1 MEIFLGVALT
11 ALISYLLG
19 SVNFAIICSKLFK
32 KDDVRNHGS
41 GNAGM
46 TNVLRTYGIALA
58 IPTLLGDFL
67 KGVVAVMIG
76 NQLFAHFGVIDVS
89 GQFVAG
95 LFVLLGHV
103 FPLFFKFRG
112 GKGAMT
118 SLGIMVIIDYR
129 AFIVVIAVA
138 AVVILVS
145 RYISLA
151 SICGAV
157 VYPIIT
163 GILMATDGN
172 FLIWNEIFSIIFAI
186 IVIGKHYQNIG
197 RLIKGTESKLSI
209 GGKKKKSEEHAEK

>member
-1 MEIFLGVALT
+1 MEIFLAGVFT
-11 ALISYLLG
+11 AVISYLLG
-19 SVNFAIICSKLFK
+19 SINFAVICSKLFK
-32 KDDVRNHGS
+32 KDDVRDHGS

-46 TNVLRTYGIALA
+46 TNVLRTYGWKLA

-67 KGVVAVMIG
+67 KGVAAVYVG
-76 NQLFAHFGVIDVS
+76 EWLFGHYGVTVLS

-129 AFIVVIAVA
+129 AFLVVIAVA
-138 AVVILVS
+138 AIIIIASKYV
-145 RYISLA
+145 SLA
-151 SICGAV
+151 SISGAV

-172 FLIWNEIFSIIFAI
+172 FLIWNEVFATVFAI

-197 RLIKGTESKLSI
+197 RLIKGTESKISI
-209 GGKKKKSEEHAEK
+209 GGKKKKEESSAEK